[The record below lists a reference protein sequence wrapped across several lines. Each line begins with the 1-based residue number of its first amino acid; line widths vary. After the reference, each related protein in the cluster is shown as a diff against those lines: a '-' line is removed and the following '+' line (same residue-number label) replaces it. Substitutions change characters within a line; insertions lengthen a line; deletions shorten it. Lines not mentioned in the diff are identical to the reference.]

1 MATLFQTA
9 LDDVAK
15 KNAIQ
20 PDIQQFDESKG
31 VAGRVNSITNSAS
44 PLMQAAR
51 TRAAQASSNRGLLN
65 SSLGV
70 QAGEQAV
77 IETATPIAS
86 ADAQLF
92 QQQSLTNQ
100 QARNTA
106 NQQNANNNIA
116 ANTRGLELDVNQG
129 QFSQNLGEQARQF
142 DVSGSR
148 QQAQF
153 DASRADNARMFDA
166 ELGQKA
172 EQFKLTQNQTMAL
185 AKMDVNSKIQLA
197 EIEAKYKNEIQ
208 GSANI
213 SNAWGT
219 TMQGIAAIQ
228 TDPNLDEAT
237 KAALI
242 NNNLQSFQSYSNF
255 WRKLTGGAIDVSDL
269 LSFGVEPA
277 PQTPGTGG
285 GGGGAPGQPGAPGE
299 PGGSNDPNWYPG
311 WSTGGG

>member
-44 PLMQAAR
+44 PLMQTAR
-51 TRAAQASSNRGLLN
+51 TQAAQQSAKRGLQN
-65 SSLGV
+65 SSIGV

-92 QQQSLTNQ
+92 QQQNLTNQ

-153 DASRADNARMFDA
+153 EASRADNARMFDA
-166 ELGQKA
+166 ELAQKA

-185 AKMDVNSKIQLA
+185 AKMDVNSKVQLA

-219 TMQGIAAIQ
+219 TMEGIAAIQ

-277 PQTPGTGG
+277 PQAPGTGG
-285 GGGGAPGQPGAPGE
+285 AAPNAPAPPANQQPAPGGQ
-299 PGGSNDPNWYPG
+299 WYDDSS
-311 WSTGGG
+311 WSTGP

>member
-1 MATLFQTA
+1 MATLFQNA

-15 KNAIQ
+15 KNTIQ
-20 PDIQQFDESKG
+20 PDVQQFDESKG

-44 PLMQAAR
+44 PLMQTAR
-51 TRAAQASSNRGLLN
+51 TKAAQASSNRGLLN

-92 QQQSLTNQ
+92 QQQNLANQ
-100 QARNTA
+100 QAKNTA
-106 NQQNANNNIA
+106 NIQNANNNIA

-129 QFSQNLGEQARQF
+129 QFSQNLAEQARQF
-142 DVSGSR
+142 D
-148 QQAQF
+148 AT
-153 DASRADNARMFDA
+153 RADNARMFDA

-172 EQFKLTQNQTMAL
+172 AL
-185 AKMDVNSKIQLA
+185 AKMDVDSRIKLA

-208 GSANI
+208 DSANI

-228 TDPNLDEAT
+228 TDPNLDETT

-255 WRKLTGGAIDVSDL
+255 WKKLTGGAIDVSDL
-269 LSFGVEPA
+269 LSFGVQPA
-277 PQTPGTGG
+277 PQTPGADAAPPSQEP
-285 GGGGAPGQPGAPGE
+285 APGT
-299 PGGSNDPNWYPG
+299 PGGPPDWQVNG
-311 WSTGGG
+311 T